1 MNPQQGW
8 KAKLEVALFLGIHN
22 CKKTS
27 VICFY
32 QQNSD
37 KLSSEFFKYFFLS
50 QNSYR
55 KPIGKVDGFPLLI
68 FLVRFQ
74 IVASASTFAM
84 NTSPC
89 RLEGKQG
96 PKASIIKGSCLTVA
110 DQSFN
115 HSIYIYIRTVSL
127 QSLMSA
133 LFNWFKLVNRP
144 FGQIKMHHAHDFC
157 PQTSQEGIKYTKAKQ
172 QLELSCCKKRQKS
185 PNQETGLGNRGHLK
199 VLNDTKLIL
208 ND

>member
-1 MNPQQGW
+1 MSPVPQ
-8 KAKLEVALFLGIHN
+8 
-22 CKKTS
+22 
-27 VICFY
+27 
-32 QQNSD
+32 
-37 KLSSEFFKYFFLS
+37 SS
-50 QNSYR
+50 
-55 KPIGKVDGFPLLI
+55 
-68 FLVRFQ
+68 FLVG
-74 IVASASTFAM
+74 TFLPFLTTRQLQLLFSFGIFDSFLAGLGAEIM
-84 NTSPC
+84 C
-89 RLEGKQG
+89 MVHLDL
-96 PKASIIKGSCLTVA
+96 PKWPINQFEPVE
-110 DQSFN
+110 QSRHQALKAYCPN
-115 HSIYIYIRTVSL
+115 IYIYIRTVSL

-208 ND
+208 NE